1 MDKENIF
8 ISLFLLEME
17 ERASCFPQQNSFD
30 SSSFIYF
37 IQFQI
42 YFPASEEAGRRKKR
56 RERERERKKE
66 ENIKEKRQRKRLWLR
81 QRKRKK
87 ERKKDRNERER
98 EREPK
103 GIAARD
109 V

>member
-56 RERERERKKE
+56 RERERERERKGGKYKGKETKKTIMVE
-66 ENIKEKRQRKRLWLR
+66 AEK
-81 QRKRKK
+81 KK
-87 ERKKDRNERER
+87 ERKKERQ
-98 EREPK
+98 K
-103 GIAARD
+103 
-109 V
+109 